1 MSRLPRPLLISTALL
16 ATLLPTLAQA
26 AADSE
31 RYDCVIEPSAR
42 IKVASPV
49 RGIIEEVKVD
59 RGDRVE
65 QGQVIARVKASVEQA
80 TVKLLE
86 LRAGSNAVVERQR
99 EQLAMSEKT
108 FQRAEKL
115 AQTAAISMQQL
126 DELRSDYRV
135 QSRELARTRLEQRA
149 AQMELARARADLEL
163 RTIRAPESGVVTEK
177 ALSAGE
183 FVTEDSHIIQLVNL
197 NPLHVETFIPI
208 ALYQSLSVDQ
218 LATVRPVAPFEG
230 EYRARIKVIDPVFDA
245 ASGTVGVRLDLPNE
259 SLALPAGLRCQVSF
273 DPAERAA
280 NSANS
285 ESSSGAGGSS

>member
-86 LRAGSNAVVERQR
+86 LRAGSNAVVVITSYSIHYTKLYDLDPLPQHRVGTARLTFETLLRQLVVTVAAGTAR
-99 EQLAMSEKT
+99 PTLAIEVIEN
-108 FQRAEKL
+108 QRA
-115 AQTAAISMQQL
+115 
-126 DELRSDYRV
+126 
-135 QSRELARTRLEQRA
+135 
-149 AQMELARARADLEL
+149 
-163 RTIRAPESGVVTEK
+163 
-177 ALSAGE
+177 
-183 FVTEDSHIIQLVNL
+183 
-197 NPLHVETFIPI
+197 
-208 ALYQSLSVDQ
+208 
-218 LATVRPVAPFEG
+218 
-230 EYRARIKVIDPVFDA
+230 
-245 ASGTVGVRLDLPNE
+245 
-259 SLALPAGLRCQVSF
+259 
-273 DPAERAA
+273 
-280 NSANS
+280 
-285 ESSSGAGGSS
+285 